1 MSGARDYIAWS
12 LLTAG
17 LVTAVGW
24 AIGIATRKFG
34 AVDSW
39 HASKGRRLQ
48 RRLDRRLARGEDNY
62 FEELRSIETAIAQH
76 QANTVPGAPQRF
88 KTANDVLTVLYV
100 FWLGFVLV
108 QWLGKSLIG
117 IEAPAWAEDLGL
129 GWMPVFGVQ
138 QILASFDSNAYNAL
152 GSRILGFCIL
162 AMGAFVVGTSVMHR
176 LGGHAS

>member
-17 LVTAVGW
+17 LLAAVGGVVGM
-24 AIGIATRKFG
+24 ALLKFG
-34 AVDSW
+34 VLDSL
-39 HASKGRRLQ
+39 HASRGRRLQ

-62 FEELRSIETAIAQH
+62 FEELRSIQAAIAQH
-76 QANTVPGAPQRF
+76 QANAVSAAPQRF

-108 QWLGKSLIG
+108 HWLGKSLIG
-117 IEAPAWAEDLGL
+117 IEAPAWALDLGL
-129 GWMPVFGVQ
+129 WWMPLLGVQ
-138 QILASFDSNAYNAL
+138 QILTSFDSNTDNAL
-152 GSRILGFCIL
+152 ASRILGFCTL
-162 AMGAFVVGTSVMHR
+162 ALGAFVIGTSVMHK

>member
-17 LVTAVGW
+17 LVTAAGW
-24 AIGIATRKFG
+24 AIGVATRKFG

-76 QANTVPGAPQRF
+76 QASAIPTAPSRF
-88 KTANDVLTVLYV
+88 NTANGVLTVLYV

-108 QWLGKSLIG
+108 DWLGKSLIG
-117 IEAPAWAEDLGL
+117 IEAPAWAENLGL
-129 GWMPVFGVQ
+129 WWMPILGVQ
-138 QILASFDSNAYNAL
+138 QILTSFDSTTHNAL
-152 GSRILGFCIL
+152 PMRVLGFCTLVLGI
-162 AMGAFVVGTSVMHR
+162 FVVGTSVTHR